1 MTKRVVLFSMISAL
15 LLAGCGKS
23 SPADVARPVALGG
36 NSAPIAQPIAPEME
50 APAPVYEEYPADGTY
65 PAEWDAEEEEATPE
79 VAASTA
85 EEIAEAEAAAEA
97 EAERL
102 AEEEAERLA
111 EEEAEREAEEAERA
125 AEEAA
130 EEAERAAAEAKL
142 KAPHTHALVIGNG
155 SLHTA
160 QGFAIDNGQI
170 FVLDNQRTGL
180 LGKYAAVR
188 VYDLASGDYLKRSI
202 ENIGWA
208 GAKNMPATVNRI
220 KIEGG
225 QLFAA
230 DDTTTYVFSLTD
242 DKLVEKREGTF
253 ANVTEVT
260 NPKNDDV
267 YKLNGNTIER
277 IHDGEVKVAF
287 GDDELTQATAI
298 AVDAEGTLYVSDAS
312 GKVHV
317 FTHPAD

>member
-1 MTKRVVLFSMISAL
+1 
-15 LLAGCGKS
+15 
-23 SPADVARPVALGG
+23 
-36 NSAPIAQPIAPEME
+36 
-50 APAPVYEEYPADGTY
+50 
-65 PAEWDAEEEEATPE
+65 
-79 VAASTA
+79 
-85 EEIAEAEAAAEA
+85 
-97 EAERL
+97 
-102 AEEEAERLA
+102 
-111 EEEAEREAEEAERA
+111 

-130 EEAERAAAEAKL
+130 AEAERAAAEAKL
-142 KAPHTHALVIGNG
+142 KAPHTHARVIGNG

-160 QGFAIDNGQI
+160 QGFAIDNGQL

-260 NPKNDDV
+260 NPKSDDV

-287 GDDELTQATAI
+287 GDDQLTQATAI
-298 AVDAEGTLYVSDAS
+298 AVDANGTLYVSDAS

-317 FTHPAD
+317 FSQPAD